1 MKALIY
7 IIRKSMKNSLLELLH
22 KPGKLILYICL
33 ILLIVISAVSTLF
46 TTPPEQNQASL
57 FWFTGILF
65 AFLGMFVVMA
75 VLKGISNGDAIFEM
89 NDVNLLFVSPINPSK
104 ILFYGILRLTKTA
117 FFAVFF
123 ILFQA
128 SSLAN
133 FGVNYGGVLLT
144 FLATMISVIVLSIV
158 SLLLYSVVNG
168 NVKRKTCVKV
178 ITILVFLPLL
188 IVLGLNLLE
197 SQNLILSL
205 EGAIKSPAMTYIPVA
220 GWMSAGVTAFLTGEI
235 IKGFLFFGITIFFG
249 VVLVVYIVLTNPDY
263 YEDTLVATETN
274 FEKKRLIA
282 EGNLNAANATASK
295 IKVVKTGISG
305 FGASTLLGK
314 HLRES
319 FRQSRLG
326 FLSVVSFI
334 IIIGAIV
341 SSVLTK
347 DLTITLQILM
357 WMQVFLIGTGR
368 GLKDTYYHYI
378 YLIPESSF
386 KKIIWS
392 NMEVMVKTAI
402 ESILIFG
409 ISGILLQE
417 NVFIVLTCILVYTL
431 FAFYLVGLNYFI
443 MRFTGANIS
452 AGLLLV
458 IYMILIIIFLLPGL
472 VPAIIVGIA
481 IGGNVGLVVGLLI
494 IAAWEL
500 IAGLVCFLLAKGVL
514 HNCDIPTVKPRG

>member
-33 ILLIVISAVSTLF
+33 ILLIVISAVASIF
-46 TTPPEQNQASL
+46 STPPVQNQAPI

-65 AFLGMFVVMA
+65 VFVGMFVVMA
-75 VLKGISNGDAIFEM
+75 VLKGVSNGDAIFEM

-123 ILFQA
+123 LLFQG

-158 SLLLYSVVNG
+158 SLLLYSIANG
-168 NVKRKTCVKV
+168 NVKRKNCIKV
-178 ITILVFLPLL
+178 ITALIFLPLL
-188 IVLGLNLLE
+188 IVLGINLLD
-197 SQNLILSL
+197 SQNLMLSL
-205 EGAIKSPAMTYIPVA
+205 EAGIKSPAMTYIPVA

-235 IKGFLFFGITIFFG
+235 LKGFLFFGATLLLG
-249 VVLVVYIVLTNPDY
+249 AALVVYLVLTNPDY

-282 EGNLNAANATASK
+282 EGNINAANVSTNK
-295 IKVVKTGISG
+295 VKVVKTGISG
-305 FGASTLLGK
+305 VGASTLLGK

-319 FRQSRLG
+319 FRQSRFG
-326 FLSVVSFI
+326 FLSAMSFI
-334 IIIGAIV
+334 IIISAIV
-341 SSVLTK
+341 GAYLTK
-347 DLTITLQILM
+347 DLITILQILM

-378 YLIPESSF
+378 YMIPESSF

-409 ISGILLQE
+409 ISGILIQH
-417 NVFIVLTCILVYTL
+417 NIFIILMCIIVYTL
-431 FAFYLVGLNYFI
+431 FAFYLVGFNYFI

-458 IYMILIIIFLLPGL
+458 IYMILIIIFILPGL

-481 IGGNVGLVVGLLI
+481 IGGNVGLTIALLI
-494 IAAWEL
+494 LAAWEL
-500 IAGLVCFLLAKGVL
+500 IAGLVCFILAKGVL
-514 HNCDIPTVKPRG
+514 HNCDIPTMKPRG

>member
-33 ILLIVISAVSTLF
+33 ILLIAVSAIASFF
-46 TTPPEQNQASL
+46 TTPPLQDQASM

-65 AFLGMFVVMA
+65 AFLGMFVIMA
-75 VLKGISNGDAIFEM
+75 VIKGIANGDAIFEM

-123 ILFQA
+123 ILFQG

-133 FGVNYGGVLLT
+133 FGVNYGGLLLT

-158 SLLLYSVVNG
+158 SLLLYSVTNG
-168 NVKRKTCVKV
+168 NAKRKTYVKA
-178 ITILVFLPLL
+178 ITILVFLPL
-188 IVLGLNLLE
+188 IMVFGLNLLD
-197 SQNLILSL
+197 SQNLMASL
-205 EGAIKSPAMTYIPVA
+205 EVAIKSPAMTFIPVA

-235 IKGFLFFGITIFFG
+235 IKGFLFFGVTLLFG
-249 VVLVVYIVLTNPDY
+249 IALIAYIVLTNPDY

-282 EGNLNAANATASK
+282 EGNLNAANATTNK
-295 IKVVKTGISG
+295 VKVVKTGISG
-305 FGASTLLGK
+305 YGASTLLGK

-319 FRQSRLG
+319 FRQSRFG
-326 FLSVVSFI
+326 FLSVMSFI
-334 IIIGAIV
+334 IIISANV
-341 SSVLTK
+341 SSLLTK
-347 DLTITLQILM
+347 DLIITLQILM

-409 ISGILLQE
+409 IAGILIQQ
-417 NVFIVLTCILVYTL
+417 NIFIILMCIAVYTL
-431 FAFYLVGLNYFI
+431 FAFYLIGFNYFI

-481 IGGNVGLVVGLLI
+481 VGGNIGLIVALLI
-494 IAAWEL
+494 LAAWEL
-500 IAGLVCFLLAKGVL
+500 VSGLVCFLLAKGVL
-514 HNCDIPTVKPRG
+514 HNCDMPTVKPRG